1 MTNAIATNNSNV
13 PALQTLRGI
22 VQELDVTYMEAD
34 VHDKLAMKDELDE
47 AFLAFSRARLRLMQ
61 NRVLC
66 DNSCMQQM
74 QHIQAEITAAA
85 DNQALIQGIVRFIG
99 FLVRL

>member
-13 PALQTLRGI
+13 PALQTLSAI
-22 VQELDVTYMEAD
+22 VQELDIKYMEAEI
-34 VHDKLAMKDELDE
+34 HDKLTMKDELDE
-47 AFLAFSRARLRLMQ
+47 AFLAFSRARLRLLQ

-66 DNSCMQQM
+66 DNACMQQM
-74 QHIQAEITAAA
+74 QAIQAEITAAA
-85 DNQALIQGIVRFIG
+85 DNQALIQGILRFIG